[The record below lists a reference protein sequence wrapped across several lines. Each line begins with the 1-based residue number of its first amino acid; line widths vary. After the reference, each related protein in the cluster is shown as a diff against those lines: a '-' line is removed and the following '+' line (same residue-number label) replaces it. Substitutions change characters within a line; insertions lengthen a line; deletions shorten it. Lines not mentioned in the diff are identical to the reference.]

1 MPEENIKSKIE
12 TKIDSV
18 SKKNEIVNFPG
29 KSIESNIENPEKSNE
44 DSETRSIVS
53 EKISEHTPGTSTN
66 GVQTSGQ
73 PRVKRLENILE
84 NDLADVYLKLSPN
97 QRIDFKRKGEEISKR
112 INILLDEAKVKTKK
126 ILTLIKEWLGMIPGV
141 NKFFLEQLAK
151 NKLDE
156 IVKLKNK

>member
-29 KSIESNIENPEKSNE
+29 KSIENNIENPGKSNE
-44 DSETRSIVS
+44 ESETRSIVS
-53 EKISEHTPGTSTN
+53 EKISEHTPGTSTS
-66 GVQTSGQ
+66 GVQASGQ

-97 QRIDFKRKGEEISKR
+97 QRIDFKRKGEEISKK